1 MGGGRHVNVGGL
13 FQEARRSPMGGRQKQ
28 WYYGD
33 QGCFHRVA
41 NPHWYLDESY
51 NVRGVNLGGFIARGA
66 MKPHRRQAKTSVVW
80 GKSGRKVRFRGLP
93 AIGIRSGNSGF
104 LRAAYYR
111 GIRRTRRP
119 GTREKEIGFERDR
132 DNRVSKNATRTRC
145 VLVA

>member
-1 MGGGRHVNVGGL
+1 MGI
-13 FQEARRSPMGGRQKQ
+13 
-28 WYYGD
+28 
-33 QGCFHRVA
+33 
-41 NPHWYLDESY
+41 
-51 NVRGVNLGGFIARGA
+51 RGVFTESLIPIGIWTKVIMWGGECGGFIARGA

-119 GTREKEIGFERDR
+119 GTREKEIGFDGV
-132 DNRVSKNATRTRC
+132 NAGWRVLWPASYGDSDGWLKSR
-145 VLVA
+145 